1 MKNKA
6 MNNKP
11 KFIFFGTPEFSVTIL
26 EELKSAGYI
35 PSLIVTQPDRPKGR
49 KFVMTPPPVKT
60 WALEN
65 SIEIL
70 QPENLNEDEIIEKL
84 KKQESDLFIVASYGV
99 IISQEILDIPEHGTL
114 NVHTSLLPKLRGAS
128 PIESVILAGEKETGT
143 TIMLMDEK
151 MDHGPIISQDSFTL
165 SSDMNAEQLEDT
177 LAHHGGKLLVETI
190 PGFLSGEI
198 KPVKQN
204 HDKATYCGKI
214 EKSDGEL
221 FDTDTDLEKYRKYL
235 AYFIWPQTFF
245 FDDEGQRIKITKAKF
260 ENKKFV
266 IEKIIPEGKT
276 EIEYKEN

>member
-1 MKNKA
+1 